1 MNNEVEAYEDE
12 YYLQLPVDSGRI
24 KTLLRHF
31 DLRPHDTVCEIGCA
45 AGHFLAEIAGD
56 IESGIGLDTAEAAIA
71 AANRRKAEDGLE
83 NIEFLQI
90 AAQDFA
96 AIEANVGQFDYVLL
110 MDVTEHIDDAIMAE
124 VLIAARQLLKDNG
137 RLVIHT
143 PNLGYWLERLKD
155 RGVITQFR
163 GHIAVRNE
171 AQYLQLLENAG
182 FLGSNAIGL
191 PHYRQPLRL
200 VDLLLM
206 RIPVLGNL
214 FRARL
219 FIVAR
224 NPS

>member
-1 MNNEVEAYEDE
+1 MKDEIEAYEDE
-12 YYLQLPVDSGRI
+12 YYLLLPVDSGRI
-24 KTLLRHF
+24 ETLVRQF
-31 DLRPHDTVCEIGCA
+31 DLGPHDTVCEIGCA
-45 AGHFLAEIAGD
+45 VGHFLAAIAGD

-71 AANRRKAEDGLE
+71 GANRRKAENGLE
-83 NIEFLQI
+83 NIEFLQVT
-90 AAQDFA
+90 AQDFA

-110 MDVTEHIDDAIMAE
+110 MDVTEHIDDATMAE

-137 RLVIHT
+137 QLVIHT

-155 RGVITQFR
+155 RGVVTQIR
-163 GHIAVRNE
+163 GHIAIRNE
-171 AQYLQLLENAG
+171 AQYSRLLENAG
-182 FLGSNAIGL
+182 FLESNAIAL

-219 FIVAR
+219 FIVAK